1 MAPAVRVALVG
12 YGLGGSVFHA
22 PLIQSTPGL
31 ELSAIVT
38 SDPRRRAAA
47 SSRYPGAVLLTGM
60 DELLRH
66 PGYGLVVV
74 TTPNASHFAVA
85 RAVLDAGIPAVV
97 DKPVTPSAAEAVG
110 LAEAADRRGVAVIPF
125 HNRRWDGD
133 YMTVRD
139 LIATGNLGDV
149 WRYESRFERWKP
161 KADPPRSWKQ
171 DGDQPGGGILYDL
184 GSHLIDQ
191 ALHLFG
197 RPSAVYAEQ
206 ARHVSRLDD
215 DAFIA
220 LTYDRGPAVH
230 LWVSSSA
237 ARLGPR
243 FRVLGARAGYV
254 KFGMD
259 PQEEALKGGAVPG
272 GADWGQEPADAWG
285 ILGTVDHAAPI
296 RTRPG
301 AYQDFYLGVAD
312 HLLRGAV
319 PPVDIGDAVAGLQV
333 IEAAMRSAESRSV
346 VAL

>member
-22 PLIQSTPGL
+22 PLIESTPGL

-38 SDPRRRAAA
+38 SDPTRRAAA
-47 SSRYPGAVLLTGM
+47 SSRYPGAVLLTGA
-60 DELLRH
+60 DGLLRH
-66 PGYGLVVV
+66 PEYGLVVV
-74 TTPNASHFAVA
+74 TTPNASHFEVA
-85 RAVLDAGIPAVV
+85 QAVLEMGISVVV
-97 DKPVTPSAAEAVG
+97 DKPVTPSANEAVR
-110 LAEAADRRGVAVIPF
+110 LVETADRRGVAVIPF

-133 YMTVRD
+133 FMTVRD
-139 LIATGNLGDV
+139 LIAAGKLGEV
-149 WRYESRFERWKP
+149 WRFESRFERWKP
-161 KADPPRSWKQ
+161 NADPARSWKQ
-171 DGDQPGGGILYDL
+171 DRDQPGGGILYDR

-197 RPSAVYAEQ
+197 RPRAVYAEQ
-206 ARHVSRLDD
+206 ARHLSPLDD

-230 LWVSSSA
+230 LWASSSA
-237 ARLGPR
+237 AQLGPR
-243 FRVLGARAGYV
+243 FRVLGSRAGYV

-259 PQEEALKGGAVPG
+259 PQEEALRAGVVPG
-272 GADWGQEPADAWG
+272 GADWTQEPADVWG
-285 ILGTVDHAAPI
+285 MLGTVGQAAPV

-312 HLLRGAV
+312 HLLRGAA
-319 PPVDIGDAVAGLQV
+319 PPVDMGDAVAGLKV
-333 IEAAMRSAESRSV
+333 IEAAMRSSESRSV